1 MIAATPA
8 TTTTSPSRRV
18 ACWLLAVALLL
29 QAIWLPFHLA
39 TEQHLVPGCGAPG
52 CGDGWLA
59 GTSGVDG
66 VALEVAA
73 PHADEPESP
82 PHSVLD
88 HQDQKQ
94 LRHDEHDD
102 GPLPSVAGD
111 DDDAR
116 GDDAPL
122 LWLATAALQLPIGRA
137 PPQFADDVRS
147 QIRSPLLAAAEPRAP
162 PQG

>member
-8 TTTTSPSRRV
+8 TTTTSPNRRV
-18 ACWLLAVALLL
+18 ACWLLAFALLL
-29 QAIWLPFHLA
+29 QAVWLPFHLA
-39 TEQHLVPGCGAPG
+39 TEQHLAPG

-59 GTSGVDG
+59 GTTGVDG
-66 VALEVAA
+66 VALEVTA
-73 PHADEPESP
+73 PHADEPAAP

-102 GPLPSVAGD
+102 DPLPSVAGGD
-111 DDDAR
+111 DGAR
-116 GDDAPL
+116 GDDVPPQ
-122 LWLATAALQLPIGRA
+122 LWLATEALQLPIGRA
-137 PPQFADDVRS
+137 PPQFADGDLRP
-147 QIRSPLLAAAEPRAP
+147 QIRSPLLAAAQPRAP

>member
-18 ACWLLAVALLL
+18 ACWLLAMALLL
-29 QAIWLPFHLA
+29 QAVWLPFHLA
-39 TEQHLVPGCGAPG
+39 TEQHLAPGCGA
-52 CGDGWLA
+52 GWLA
-59 GTSGVDG
+59 GTSGADG
-66 VALEVAA
+66 VAFEVAA
-73 PHADEPESP
+73 PHADDPASP

-102 GPLPSVAGD
+102 GPLPSVAGGD
-111 DDDAR
+111 DER

-122 LWLATAALQLPIGRA
+122 LWLATEALQLPIGRA
-137 PPQFADDVRS
+137 PPQFAADDFHS
-147 QIRSPLLAAAEPRAP
+147 QIRSPLLAAAQPRAP